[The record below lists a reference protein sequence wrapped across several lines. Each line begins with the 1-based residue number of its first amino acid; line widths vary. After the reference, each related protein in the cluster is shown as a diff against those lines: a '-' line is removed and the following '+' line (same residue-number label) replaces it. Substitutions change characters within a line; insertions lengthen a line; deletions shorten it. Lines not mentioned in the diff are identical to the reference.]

1 MNAKTIVGL
10 VLVVLGVLAL
20 VYQGIPYTT
29 KEEVVNIGPIRAT
42 AETEKTLPI
51 HPVFGALILGGGV
64 LLVVMGS
71 RK

>member
-1 MNAKTIVGL
+1 MNVKTIVGL

-20 VYQGIPYTT
+20 VYQGIPYKTQ
-29 KEEVVNIGPIRAT
+29 EEVVNIGPIRAT

-51 HPVFGALILGGGV
+51 HPVFGALVLASGV
-64 LLVVMGS
+64 VLVIMGA